1 MLLALCCVT
10 PADALEVSAHSAILM
25 DGDTGQVL
33 YEKNAQSKSLIAS
46 TTKIMTALVVLGDG
60 DLDVVVTVPQE
71 AVGIEGSSMYLK
83 AGEELT
89 VRQLLYGMMLSSGND
104 AAVALALHSAGSIKE
119 FARRMNETAAA
130 LGLHDTSFAN
140 PNGLDSEGNY
150 STARDLA
157 RLTQAALHTPGFT
170 EIVSAKTCQF
180 GEHYLVNHNKLLW
193 QYDGALGVK
202 TGYTKKAGRIL
213 VGAAERNGRKLI
225 SVTINAPDDWQD
237 HKRMLDFGFAQYQL
251 REVVRAGEQ
260 VGEIPVILPDGSWGT
275 GTLTAGAGLSL
286 WLLPEET
293 VELQLRAPL
302 FCYQAESA
310 GEELGAAVLSRGDE
324 VLGSVPAILQA
335 DSSGDL
341 PRKTHHNHS
350 RSGSQNREPLHG
362 SIHRKGPK
370 AMQERLQKI
379 LAASGVASRRKAEEY
394 IRQGRVTVNGMIAEL
409 GMQADP
415 ETDEILLDGKPAAR
429 REPNVYIMLH
439 KPRGYVTTMQD
450 EQGRPTV
457 AELVQVAGRRLYPV
471 GRLDMYSEGLLLMT
485 DDGETAN
492 RLMHP
497 SHRVLKTYIVDVVG
511 ENIRASMRKM
521 REPLDIDG
529 VTVQAVDVQ
538 LIRQGGGRGQLEV
551 VIGEGRN
558 RQVRK
563 MCDQCDLKVQR
574 LVRVSE
580 GSLQLGE
587 LPSGSWRYLTPE
599 EIQAIT
605 RE

>member
-83 AGEELT
+83 AGEKLT

-104 AAVALALHSAGSIKE
+104 AAVALALHSAGSIEE
-119 FARRMNETAAA
+119 FARRMNETAAT

-237 HKRMLDFGFAQYQL
+237 HRRMLDFGFAQYQL
-251 REVVRAGEQ
+251 REVVHAGEQ
-260 VGEIPVILPDGSWGT
+260 VGEIPVILPDGSWGA

-293 VELQLRAPL
+293 VELQLRVPL

-310 GEELGAAVLSRGDE
+310 GAEIGAAVLSRGDE
-324 VLGSVPAILQA
+324 VLGSVPVILQSE
-335 DSSGDL
+335 DSDNL
-341 PRKTHHNHS
+341 TRKTHHKHS
-350 RSGSQNREPLHG
+350 RSGFQNREPL
-362 SIHRKGPK
+362 
-370 AMQERLQKI
+370 
-379 LAASGVASRRKAEEY
+379 
-394 IRQGRVTVNGMIAEL
+394 
-409 GMQADP
+409 
-415 ETDEILLDGKPAAR
+415 
-429 REPNVYIMLH
+429 
-439 KPRGYVTTMQD
+439 
-450 EQGRPTV
+450 
-457 AELVQVAGRRLYPV
+457 
-471 GRLDMYSEGLLLMT
+471 
-485 DDGETAN
+485 
-492 RLMHP
+492 
-497 SHRVLKTYIVDVVG
+497 
-511 ENIRASMRKM
+511 
-521 REPLDIDG
+521 
-529 VTVQAVDVQ
+529 
-538 LIRQGGGRGQLEV
+538 
-551 VIGEGRN
+551 
-558 RQVRK
+558 
-563 MCDQCDLKVQR
+563 
-574 LVRVSE
+574 
-580 GSLQLGE
+580 
-587 LPSGSWRYLTPE
+587 
-599 EIQAIT
+599 
-605 RE
+605 

>member
-60 DLDVVVTVPQE
+60 NLDVVVTVPQE

-83 AGEELT
+83 AGEKLT

-104 AAVALALHSAGSIKE
+104 AAVALALHSAGSIEE

-150 STARDLA
+150 STACDLA

-237 HKRMLDFGFAQYQL
+237 HRRMLDFGFAQYQL
-251 REVVRAGEQ
+251 REVVHAGEQ
-260 VGEIPVILPDGSWGT
+260 VGEIPVILPDGSWGA

-293 VELQLRAPL
+293 VELQLRVPL
-302 FCYQAESA
+302 FCYQAGSA
-310 GEELGAAVLSRGDE
+310 GAEIGAAVLSRGDE
-324 VLGSVPAILQA
+324 VLGSVPAILQSE
-335 DSSGDL
+335 DSDNL
-341 PRKTHHNHS
+341 TRKTHHKHS
-350 RSGSQNREPLHG
+350 RSGFQNREPL
-362 SIHRKGPK
+362 
-370 AMQERLQKI
+370 
-379 LAASGVASRRKAEEY
+379 
-394 IRQGRVTVNGMIAEL
+394 
-409 GMQADP
+409 
-415 ETDEILLDGKPAAR
+415 
-429 REPNVYIMLH
+429 
-439 KPRGYVTTMQD
+439 
-450 EQGRPTV
+450 
-457 AELVQVAGRRLYPV
+457 
-471 GRLDMYSEGLLLMT
+471 
-485 DDGETAN
+485 
-492 RLMHP
+492 
-497 SHRVLKTYIVDVVG
+497 
-511 ENIRASMRKM
+511 
-521 REPLDIDG
+521 
-529 VTVQAVDVQ
+529 
-538 LIRQGGGRGQLEV
+538 
-551 VIGEGRN
+551 
-558 RQVRK
+558 
-563 MCDQCDLKVQR
+563 
-574 LVRVSE
+574 
-580 GSLQLGE
+580 
-587 LPSGSWRYLTPE
+587 
-599 EIQAIT
+599 
-605 RE
+605 